1 MSIQLMS
8 QAWKT
13 SLPTTKKIVLL
24 ALCDNANDQG
34 ECYPSISTIAEKCS
48 LTERAVFLAIKFLE
62 KEGILRRE
70 NRHGRSTIYHINP
83 CISFTPEQCS
93 PLNDIHHTPERRSP
107 PPLNVVHPTPEQR
120 SPITINEPSI
130 ETSINHQVKKSV
142 SKNQIQKPDGVD
154 QSVWDDFLILRKSKK
169 APLTSTALRML
180 LSEVA
185 KSGKTANDA
194 LMVCCQRG
202 WQTYKSEW
210 DVAAA
215 AGVAGKAKDLPL
227 GSDQQIEHAY
237 RVECG
242 GDPSKARFGSYFEM
256 RKFIVDFREKKRAAA

>member
-1 MSIQLMS
+1 MS

-70 NRHGRSTIYHINP
+70 NRNGRSTIYHINP

-93 PLNDIHHTPERRSP
+93 HLNDIHHTPERRSP
-107 PPLNVVHPTPEQR
+107 APLNIVHPTHEQR

-130 ETSINHQVKKSV
+130 ETSINHQAKKSV
-142 SKNQIQKPDGVD
+142 SKNQVQKPDGVD

-185 KSGKTANDA
+185 KSGKSTNDA

-202 WQTYKSEW
+202 WQTYKSDW
-210 DVAAA
+210 DLAVSA
-215 AGVAGKAKDLPL
+215 AGEKLKDLPL
-227 GSDQQIEHAY
+227 GTDAQIEHAY

-242 GDPSKARFGSYFEM
+242 GDPSKARFSSYFEM
-256 RKFIVDFREKKRAAA
+256 RKFIQDAREKKRYAA